1 MSKTNHKPFKKKL
14 KKDELIALANESDS
28 SLDVDEIN
36 EKEINSSQ
44 KDDVEN
50 GKFLG
55 YSYSYTLT
63 K

>member
-36 EKEINSSQ
+36 EKEINSV
-44 KDDVEN
+44 K
-50 GKFLG
+50 KM
-55 YSYSYTLT
+55 T
-63 K
+63 

>member
-1 MSKTNHKPFKKKL
+1 MSKTNHRPFKKKL

-36 EKEINSSQ
+36 SSQ

-55 YSYSYTLT
+55 YSYSITLT
-63 K
+63 R